1 MNNTILNDID
11 QIEELTLEAEMS
23 VLFALCECYEKQAMI
38 LEHSTS
44 EDVSEFSVFQEG
56 KFGQFLDK
64 VDSKLQK
71 TDGESI
77 IKKILLFIPRILMKM
92 INIIR
97 DKRNKHNLDKCVKDL
112 TDVVSAMDFMD
123 DSWFDDVE
131 AVEGFELE
139 AFGVFNRKPGNVQV
153 MDRPSKSNRV
163 EKVASVQNQ
172 ATGNK
177 QRPVSEQLNENNV
190 RDMAKVFENMK
201 NLDISNKK
209 QVGSLIMQ
217 LVQVCAKSRSELE
230 QSIAII
236 KKTASCLAD
245 INTYIRKFNE
255 DLKKC
260 SPDEYEALE
269 AVCLQFYDNMYRIV
283 AWEEKLAH
291 REGSFDRMV
300 HSTDNKTFI
309 KETLYFFSGF
319 SEFLKDSLDSRKM
332 DVMKKELA
340 GGLNEALSYLNN
352 VNFIERTN
360 NTKSKML
367 RIFNMASKMMI
378 YMEKSISSLSNEQKE
393 ILKYTTMIMRI
404 LMVF

>member
-1 MNNTILNDID
+1 MIENISV
-11 QIEELTLEAEMS
+11 IEELTLEAEIS
-23 VLFALCECYEKQAMI
+23 VLSALCECYEKQALI
-38 LEHSTS
+38 LEYSTS

-112 TDVVSAMDFMD
+112 TDVISAMDFMD
-123 DSWFDDVE
+123 DSWFDGSE
-131 AVEGFELE
+131 ATEGFEQE

-177 QRPVSEQLNENNV
+177 QRPVPGQLNENNI
-190 RDMAKVFENMK
+190 RDMAKICENMK

-217 LVQVCAKSRSELE
+217 LVQVCAKSRSEIE

-236 KKTASCLAD
+236 KKTTSCLAD

-255 DLKKC
+255 DLRKC
-260 SPDEYEALE
+260 SPDEKEALD
-269 AVCLQFYDNMYRIV
+269 AVCSQFHDNMYRIV
-283 AWEEKLAH
+283 AWEEKVLH
-291 REGSFDRMV
+291 REGSNERIDNA
-300 HSTDNKTFI
+300 TDDKTII
-309 KETLYFFSGF
+309 KEALYLLSGF
-319 SEFLKDSLDSRKM
+319 SEFLKDMLDSRKM
-332 DVMKKELA
+332 DAMKKELT
-340 GGLNEALSYLNN
+340 GGLNEAMSYLNSI
-352 VNFIERTN
+352 NFVERTN

-367 RIFNMASKMMI
+367 RILNMTSKMMI
-378 YMEKSISSLSNEQKE
+378 YAEKSISSLSNEQKE